1 MSTASK
7 QFCLPAGTHIVFVG
21 DSTLRYQYLMLA
33 YAIAYGREW
42 QPLTPSSGAT
52 PSMQQRLGSNIDHN
66 WTAFY
71 LETTA
76 MLNTTA
82 THEHDEPY

>member
-7 QFCLPAGTHIVFVG
+7 QFCLPTGTHIVFVG

-42 QPLTPSSGAT
+42 QPLTPSQLWRDPQHAA
-52 PSMQQRLGSNIDHN
+52 
-66 WTAFY
+66 AFRKHY
-71 LETTA
+71 RS
-76 MLNTTA
+76 
-82 THEHDEPY
+82 